1 MKAITESGKK
11 ITLLDRHEIK
21 RGGEGKIL
29 TIPELPQQVAK
40 IYLNSNYQHMSKAQK
55 DALSV
60 LDSRFFV
67 KPLELIYDNKSQK
80 AILGF
85 TMEYLVADFLPL
97 SAFFSK
103 NFCASHQIDNAQKT
117 AIARKLIKAVA
128 SAHQQQIIIGDLS
141 GLNIMMTPQGEVKF
155 LDVDAYE
162 TPVHSHWGL
171 LLDEIRDYLYQ
182 GKVSQESDYFALAI
196 LIFSLFTH
204 LHPFRGIHKQY
215 KAMAE
220 RMVRKLPVFAQDP
233 QLIIPKCYTPI
244 QDSYLQNQFE
254 RIFLEGE
261 RFLLSVDKVV
271 QTVTLAPTVQTPT
284 LINTTL
290 KYQEVY
296 QLQTNEFI
304 QQAHFTATQGY
315 IATNQKIMLFD
326 VSNQGYTK
334 LKQSFSKATATQA
347 EVKYFVGNQ
356 HFFMLKA
363 NQLFVWKEAT
373 QFEPISNFNASSEA
387 QYFVIGNIL
396 VMLDDGY
403 MRYLHLDQVIGNQ
416 IHIEQTPVFTQ
427 GFDVFNGFLQ
437 NVGGV
442 QYLYYA
448 SGHTLSSVRTSKT
461 LKTVEIAG
469 NVGLAVFEEQ
479 LKGETTL
486 KYEYF
491 SIQNLQMQWS
501 GQTTHAL
508 SHFAF
513 KPQNAQKGLMFEA
526 SDDVLKVRSSDN
538 FAVVAEM
545 QCSLLTT
552 ETQLAYTQAG
562 IIAYEKDFCYLLNTV

>member
-1 MKAITESGKK
+1 MKAITENGSK
-11 ITLLDRHEIK
+11 ITLLDKHEIK

-40 IYLNSNYQHMSKAQK
+40 IYLNPNYQHMSKAQK

-60 LDSRFFV
+60 LDSHFFV
-67 KPLELIYDNKSQK
+67 KPLELIYANTPQK
-80 AILGF
+80 EILGF
-85 TMEYLVADFLPL
+85 TMEYLSADFLPL

-103 NFCASHQIDNAQKT
+103 NFCATYQIDNAMKT
-117 AIARKLIKAVA
+117 AIARKLIAAVA
-128 SAHQQQIIIGDLS
+128 SAHQQQIVIGDLS
-141 GLNIMMTPQGEVKF
+141 GLNIMMNPQGDIRF
-155 LDVDAYE
+155 LDVDSYE

-182 GKVSQESDYFALAI
+182 GKVSQESDYFAVAI

-204 LHPFRGIHKQY
+204 LHPFKGIHKQY

-261 RFLLSVDKVV
+261 RFLLSIDQVL
-271 QTVTLAPTVQTPT
+271 QTVATTQSVPT
-284 LINTTL
+284 LQHINTTL
-290 KYQEVY
+290 KYQEIY
-296 QLQTNEFI
+296 QLQAGEFI
-304 QQAHFTATQGY
+304 QQAHFMATQGY
-315 IATNQKIMLFD
+315 LVTNQKIMLFD

-363 NQLFVWKEAT
+363 NQLFVWKEAA
-373 QFEPISNFNASSEA
+373 QFELISNFTASREA

-396 VMLDDGY
+396 VVLDDGY

-448 SGHTLSSVRTSKT
+448 SGHTLSSVRTNKL
-461 LKTVEIAG
+461 LKAVRIEG

-479 LKGETTL
+479 LQGETTL

-491 SIQNLQMQWS
+491 SIQNLQIQWS
-501 GQTTHAL
+501 GQSTHTPL
-508 SHFAF
+508 HFTF
-513 KPQNAQKGLMFEA
+513 KAQNVQKGLVFEA
-526 SDDVLKVRSSDN
+526 NDDVLKVRSSDN

-552 ETQLAYTQAG
+552 ETQLAFTHAG